1 MQFLKTVFWVLLAVV
16 VALFSIRNW
25 FDVTVSLWGD
35 IQADIKLPILLLIA
49 FLIGFAPTWS
59 LMRTRL
65 WSHRRRIEA
74 MERSRVVSPPA
85 ERIETEGAGAQV

>member
-1 MQFLKTVFWVLLAVV
+1 
-16 VALFSIRNW
+16 
-25 FDVTVSLWGD
+25 
-35 IQADIKLPILLLIA
+35 
-49 FLIGFAPTWS
+49 
-59 LMRTRL
+59 MRTRL